1 MPLTQE
7 ILKRDFYERDTKA
20 VAQGLLGKRLVR
32 RMKSKALEGIIVET
46 EAYYGLRDPASRA
59 YRGLK
64 EYNRLMW
71 EESGR
76 VFIYNVHR
84 YWMLNVVAHELGDVG
99 AVLIRALE
107 PTAGI
112 DTMLANRP
120 VPKTS
125 ELTSGPGKLTTA
137 LGIDKRTHGADVTDR
152 GGEVYIA
159 SGAGEI
165 EVGTSH
171 RIGVTRDLPEELR
184 FYIRGNPFLSRRR

>member
-1 MPLTQE
+1 MPLTPGALQ
-7 ILKRDFYERDTKA
+7 RDFYERDTKA
-20 VAQGLLGKRLVR
+20 VARGLLGKRLVR
-32 RMKSKALEGIIVET
+32 RLEGEALEGIIVET

-59 YRGLK
+59 FSGVK

-71 EESGR
+71 GEPGR

-107 PTAGI
+107 PTAGV
-112 DTMLANRP
+112 DAMLANRP
-120 VPKTS
+120 VPETS
-125 ELTSGPGKLTTA
+125 ELTSGPGKLTMA
-137 LGIDKRTHGADVTDR
+137 LGVDKGLHGADVTDG

-159 SGAGEI
+159 SGTGEI

-171 RIGVTRDLPEELR
+171 RIGVTTDLPEELR
-184 FYIRGNPFLSRRR
+184 FYVRGNPFLSRRR